1 MKMNHILFLLTAAFC
16 FPSITVAK
24 IIEAGSPDKKN
35 VITIETDNQV
45 SYSLSR
51 NGTKILDTCP
61 LSLTVGNDTWGT
73 DKCRKITRKSV
84 SEKVEFIVPR
94 KYKETVDNYNQVELI
109 YKDYKIEFR
118 IYNDGVAYRFVST
131 ANNKQPV
138 KKESVSFRFG
148 QDHTSYTLLTDQ
160 LQNWFEQDYTV
171 KPINALPKDSFSVA
185 PVMVEVDKYKVLLAE
200 ANLYNYPGMYL
211 QPALESFH
219 GIFANY
225 PDKEV
230 PKPPR
235 ERKPRPARPAREE
248 SEKRDFAPMVPAETF
263 APTEPPVIHPEDTP
277 AGRAQKFLM
286 DVTDRMGVKVD
297 VYVDDSKADNL
308 SIHMIGDT
316 LGILIGRRGETLD
329 ALQYLTSLQV
339 NKGREGY
346 IRVTLDTENYRA
358 KREDSLR
365 RLAQRMANRAV
376 KTGRKVV
383 LEPMNPYERRVLH
396 TALQNHPAVTTHS
409 EGEEPNRRVVIMLK
423 NQPERPEKSAE
434 KPQGEKPSRSRR
446 SRRRG
451 PRKPVNPAENQ
462 TANEP
467 QETVAAPESPAAV
480 DVLGVEE

>member
-1 MKMNHILFLLTAAFC
+1 MRIKEFTGKTTQEAIDNGLAELGVTIADVHVDVLQEGAKGLFGLFGSKPACVRLTVMDDEREDDHGLSDLL
-16 FPSITVAK
+16 
-24 IIEAGSPDKKN
+24 GSF
-35 VITIETDNQV
+35 
-45 SYSLSR
+45 SLSDQ
-51 NGTKILDTCP
+51 K
-61 LSLTVGNDTWGT
+61 
-73 DKCRKITRKSV
+73 KKSAAKPAAPKPAPAKPADPKAEAPKPV
-84 SEKVEFIVPR
+84 SQPEAPKTAPAKAEAKPEVKPAAPKVE
-94 KYKETVDNYNQVELI
+94 
-109 YKDYKIEFR
+109 
-118 IYNDGVAYRFVST
+118 A
-131 ANNKQPV
+131 
-138 KKESVSFRFG
+138 
-148 QDHTSYTLLTDQ
+148 
-160 LQNWFEQDYTV
+160 
-171 KPINALPKDSFSVA
+171 KPEISQEKPK
-185 PVMVEVDKYKVLLAE
+185 AE
-200 ANLYNYPGMYL
+200 AVPEKK
-211 QPALESFH
+211 PEAL
-219 GIFANY
+219 
-225 PDKEV
+225 
-230 PKPPR
+230 KPLR
-235 ERKPRPARPAREE
+235 ERKPRPSRPAREE
-248 SEKRDFAPMVPAETF
+248 GEKCDFEPMVPAETF

-339 NKGREGY
+339 NKGHEGY

-376 KTGRKVV
+376 KTGRRVV

-434 KPQGEKPSRSRR
+434 KPQSDRPNNRRR
-446 SRRRG
+446 SNRRRG
-451 PRKPVNPAENQ
+451 PRKPVNQAENQ
-462 TANEP
+462 PVNET
-467 QETVAAPESPAAV
+467 QEIVAAPESPAVV

>member
-1 MKMNHILFLLTAAFC
+1 MRIKEFTGKTTQEAIDNGLAELGVTIADVHVDVLQEGAKGLFGLF
-16 FPSITVAK
+16 
-24 IIEAGSPDKKN
+24 GSKPAC
-35 VITIETDNQV
+35 V
-45 SYSLSR
+45 R
-51 NGTKILDTCP
+51 
-61 LSLTVGNDTWGT
+61 LTVMEDEREDDHGLSDLLGSFSLNEQ
-73 DKCRKITRKSV
+73 KKKSAPKPAAPKAEAPKPV
-84 SEKVEFIVPR
+84 SKPDMPKAEAKP
-94 KYKETVDNYNQVELI
+94 
-109 YKDYKIEFR
+109 
-118 IYNDGVAYRFVST
+118 
-131 ANNKQPV
+131 
-138 KKESVSFRFG
+138 
-148 QDHTSYTLLTDQ
+148 
-160 LQNWFEQDYTV
+160 EQKPEV
-171 KPINALPKDSFSVA
+171 KPEKKPEKKLEKKPEGQPAAPKADAKPEAKPEA
-185 PVMVEVDKYKVLLAE
+185 PKAE
-200 ANLYNYPGMYL
+200 AKAEKKPE
-211 QPALESFH
+211 A
-219 GIFANY
+219 
-225 PDKEV
+225 

>member
-1 MKMNHILFLLTAAFC
+1 MKIKEFTGKTTQEAIDNGLVELGVTIADVHVDVIQEGAKGLFGLF
-16 FPSITVAK
+16 
-24 IIEAGSPDKKN
+24 GSKPAC
-35 VITIETDNQV
+35 V
-45 SYSLSR
+45 R
-51 NGTKILDTCP
+51 
-61 LSLTVGNDTWGT
+61 LTVMEDEREDDHGLSDLLGSFSLNDQ
-73 DKCRKITRKSV
+73 KKKPAAKPAAPKPAPAKPAAPKA
-84 SEKVEFIVPR
+84 E
-94 KYKETVDNYNQVELI
+94 
-109 YKDYKIEFR
+109 
-118 IYNDGVAYRFVST
+118 A
-131 ANNKQPV
+131 PV
-138 KKESVSFRFG
+138 KPE
-148 QDHTSYTLLTDQ
+148 
-160 LQNWFEQDYTV
+160 
-171 KPINALPKDSFSVA
+171 APKAA
-185 PVMVEVDKYKVLLAE
+185 PVKTEPKPEVKAE
-200 ANLYNYPGMYL
+200 APKTE
-211 QPALESFH
+211 PKPEIKAEAKPE
-219 GIFANY
+219 IKAETK
-225 PDKEV
+225 PEKKPEA

-235 ERKPRPARPAREE
+235 ERKPRPPRPAREE
-248 SEKRDFAPMVPAETF
+248 GEKRDFAPMVPAETF
-263 APTEPPVIHPEDTP
+263 APTEPPVIYPEDTP

-423 NQPERPEKSAE
+423 NQPERAEKSAE
-434 KPQGEKPSRSRR
+434 KPQGDRPNNRRR
-446 SRRRG
+446 SNRRRG
-451 PRKPVNPAENQ
+451 PRKPMNENQ
-462 TANEP
+462 PVNET

>member
-1 MKMNHILFLLTAAFC
+1 MKIKEFTGKTTKEAIDNGLAELGVTIADVHVDVLQEGAKGLFGLFGSKPACVRLTVMDDEREDDHGLSDLL
-16 FPSITVAK
+16 
-24 IIEAGSPDKKN
+24 GSF
-35 VITIETDNQV
+35 
-45 SYSLSR
+45 SLSDQ
-51 NGTKILDTCP
+51 K
-61 LSLTVGNDTWGT
+61 
-73 DKCRKITRKSV
+73 KKSAAKPAAPKPAPAKPAAPKAEAPKPV
-84 SEKVEFIVPR
+84 SQPEAPKTAPAKAEAKPEVKPAAPKAEAKPEISQEKP
-94 KYKETVDNYNQVELI
+94 KAETVPE
-109 YKDYKIEFR
+109 
-118 IYNDGVAYRFVST
+118 
-131 ANNKQPV
+131 
-138 KKESVSFRFG
+138 KKPEA
-148 QDHTSYTLLTDQ
+148 L
-160 LQNWFEQDYTV
+160 
-171 KPINALPKDSFSVA
+171 KPL
-185 PVMVEVDKYKVLLAE
+185 
-200 ANLYNYPGMYL
+200 
-211 QPALESFH
+211 
-219 GIFANY
+219 
-225 PDKEV
+225 
-230 PKPPR
+230 R
-235 ERKPRPARPAREE
+235 ERKPRPPRPAREE
-248 SEKRDFAPMVPAETF
+248 GEKRDFEPMVPAETF

-423 NQPERPEKSAE
+423 NQPERPEKSAD

>member
-1 MKMNHILFLLTAAFC
+1 MRIKEFTGKTTQEAIDNGLAELGVTIADVHVDVLQEGAKGLFGLF
-16 FPSITVAK
+16 
-24 IIEAGSPDKKN
+24 GSKPAC
-35 VITIETDNQV
+35 V
-45 SYSLSR
+45 R
-51 NGTKILDTCP
+51 
-61 LSLTVGNDTWGT
+61 LTVMEDEREDDHGLSDLLGSFSLNEQ
-73 DKCRKITRKSV
+73 KKKSAPKSAV
-84 SEKVEFIVPR
+84 PKTEAPKPEAKPDAPKAEAKPEMKPEKKPE
-94 KYKETVDNYNQVELI
+94 
-109 YKDYKIEFR
+109 
-118 IYNDGVAYRFVST
+118 
-131 ANNKQPV
+131 
-138 KKESVSFRFG
+138 KKPEAKPAAPKA
-148 QDHTSYTLLTDQ
+148 
-160 LQNWFEQDYTV
+160 EV
-171 KPINALPKDSFSVA
+171 KP
-185 PVMVEVDKYKVLLAE
+185 E
-200 ANLYNYPGMYL
+200 A
-211 QPALESFH
+211 
-219 GIFANY
+219 
-225 PDKEV
+225 

-286 DVTDRMGVKVD
+286 DVTGRMGVKVD

-423 NQPERPEKSAE
+423 NQPERPEKSAD

>member
-1 MKMNHILFLLTAAFC
+1 MRIKEFTGKTTKEAIDNGLAELGVTIADVHVDVLQEGAKGLFGLF
-16 FPSITVAK
+16 
-24 IIEAGSPDKKN
+24 GSKPAC
-35 VITIETDNQV
+35 V
-45 SYSLSR
+45 R
-51 NGTKILDTCP
+51 
-61 LSLTVGNDTWGT
+61 LTVMEDERE
-73 DKCRKITRKSV
+73 D
-84 SEKVEFIVPR
+84 
-94 KYKETVDNYNQVELI
+94 
-109 YKDYKIEFR
+109 
-118 IYNDGVAYRFVST
+118 
-131 ANNKQPV
+131 
-138 KKESVSFRFG
+138 
-148 QDHTSYTLLTDQ
+148 DHGLSDLLG
-160 LQNWFEQDYTV
+160 
-171 KPINALPKDSFSVA
+171 SFSLNEQKKKSA
-185 PVMVEVDKYKVLLAE
+185 PKPAAPKAE
-200 ANLYNYPGMYL
+200 APK
-211 QPALESFH
+211 PAAPKPE
-219 GIFANY
+219 A
-225 PDKEV
+225 PKAEAKPEKKPEA

-434 KPQGEKPSRSRR
+434 KPQGEKPQGEKPSRSRR

-467 QETVAAPESPAAV
+467 QETVAALESPAAV

>member
-1 MKMNHILFLLTAAFC
+1 MRIKEFTGKTTQEAIDNGLAELGVTIADVHVDVIQEGAKGLFGLF
-16 FPSITVAK
+16 
-24 IIEAGSPDKKN
+24 GSKPAC
-35 VITIETDNQV
+35 V
-45 SYSLSR
+45 R
-51 NGTKILDTCP
+51 
-61 LSLTVGNDTWGT
+61 LTVMEDEREDDHGLSDLLGSFSLNEQ
-73 DKCRKITRKSV
+73 KKKSAPKPAAPKAEAPKPEAKPDMPKAEAKP
-84 SEKVEFIVPR
+84 EKKPEIKP
-94 KYKETVDNYNQVELI
+94 E
-109 YKDYKIEFR
+109 
-118 IYNDGVAYRFVST
+118 
-131 ANNKQPV
+131 
-138 KKESVSFRFG
+138 KKPEIKP
-148 QDHTSYTLLTDQ
+148 
-160 LQNWFEQDYTV
+160 EKKPEIKPEKKPEKKPEAKPAAPKAEV
-171 KPINALPKDSFSVA
+171 KPEAPK
-185 PVMVEVDKYKVLLAE
+185 AE
-200 ANLYNYPGMYL
+200 AKPEKK
-211 QPALESFH
+211 PEA
-219 GIFANY
+219 
-225 PDKEV
+225 

-248 SEKRDFAPMVPAETF
+248 SEKHDFAPMVPAETF

-423 NQPERPEKSAE
+423 NQPERPEKSAD

-467 QETVAAPESPAAV
+467 QETVAAPESPAAI